1 MENKFY
7 KYLHSM
13 VHDLIIANETNEVDE
28 YNMNLFY
35 ALQQTLEDLLE
46 SECTHGEHIFSMSG
60 EELWKGIIEMDDD
73 VRHELGIDSPED
85 IMNNFLSELM
95 SSEIEEYDFA
105 KEFLEDMASHMSNVD
120 FEMWLNDLLKH
131 GCISGMVGILIYN
144 SDCKEIYVRNIDS
157 MESMKEDLEEEVGEM
172 IPNRHGLPHYTFLCW
187 LCYEELGRMV
197 YDKIFEDD

>member
-7 KYLHSM
+7 KYLRSM
-13 VHDLIIANETNEVDE
+13 ISDLIFEREDRDFFEDYSIDVFHALGNELKPNVVDVRE
-28 YNMNLFY
+28 Y
-35 ALQQTLEDLLE
+35 
-46 SECTHGEHIFSMSG
+46 IFNMSG
-60 EELWKGIIEMDDD
+60 EDLWKGIMEMDDD

-95 SSEIEEYDFA
+95 SNEIEEYDFA

-172 IPNRHGLPHYTFLCW
+172 IPNRHNLPHYTFLCW